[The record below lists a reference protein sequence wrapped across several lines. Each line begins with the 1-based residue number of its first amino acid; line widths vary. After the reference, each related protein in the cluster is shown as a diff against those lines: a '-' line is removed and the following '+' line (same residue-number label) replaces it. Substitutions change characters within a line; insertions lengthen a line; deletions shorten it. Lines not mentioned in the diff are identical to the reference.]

1 MDDEWDSILLNPFD
15 EAIQKGK
22 EEGRNDGLEA
32 GYNDGYHLGKVKAL
46 EIGVEIGYMRAISD
60 SILND
65 LLSISI
71 NENSQCTPVEN
82 DNNREMS
89 HNSIE
94 KIQKR
99 ILRIQDFL
107 KQIEVF
113 PSPDDLFSSS
123 NQDHTDESSSNDD
136 EDKASQDMNQ
146 NRVEPAS
153 SSIDIAQKMQRLRAK
168 FKTILVQSKLPNF
181 TLKKVMNENISEPSS
196 AMSGM
201 SLNEKGMKGNKVITR
216 NENNSVHDN
225 EW

>member
-1 MDDEWDSILLNPFD
+1 MDDDWDSILLNPFE

-22 EEGRNDGLEA
+22 REGRNDGLKA

-46 EIGVEIGYMRAISD
+46 EIGVELGYMRAISV
-60 SILND
+60 SILDD
-65 LLSISI
+65 LLSISA

-82 DNNREMS
+82 KNNREMS
-89 HNSIE
+89 QNSFE

-99 ILRIQDFL
+99 IQRIQDFL
-107 KQIEVF
+107 KQIEFF
-113 PSPDDLFSSS
+113 PSPDDLFCSS
-123 NQDHTDESSSNDD
+123 NQDHKVESSSNDD
-136 EDKASQDMNQ
+136 EDKSQDMNQ
-146 NRVEPAS
+146 NEVEPVS

-181 TLKKVMNENISEPSS
+181 TLKKVMNENISKPSS
-196 AMSGM
+196 AMSEM
-201 SLNEKGMKGNKVITR
+201 SLSEKATEGNKVTMR

>member
-1 MDDEWDSILLNPFD
+1 MDDDWDNILLNPFE

-22 EEGRNDGLEA
+22 REGRNDGLKA

-46 EIGVEIGYMRAISD
+46 EIGVELGYMRAISV
-60 SILND
+60 SILDD
-65 LLSISI
+65 LLSIST
-71 NENSQCTPVEN
+71 NENSQYTPVEN
-82 DNNREMS
+82 ENNREMS
-89 HNSIE
+89 QNSFE

-99 ILRIQDFL
+99 IQRIQDFL
-107 KQIEVF
+107 KQIEYF
-113 PSPDDLFSSS
+113 PSPDDLFCSS
-123 NQDHTDESSSNDD
+123 NQDHTVESSSNDD
-136 EDKASQDMNQ
+136 EDNSQDTNQ
-146 NRVEPAS
+146 NEVEPVS

-196 AMSGM
+196 AMSEM
-201 SLNEKGMKGNKVITR
+201 SLSEKATEGNKVTMR